1 MSSMSYME
9 FKCPRSLFCW
19 VEHKHIEFRFLYIKN
34 SWVKCEMVGEMGEG
48 GQKVQNS
55 SFEINKS
62 WGYDVLHGDCSSSCC
77 VVYLKIAKRV
87 DIKSSHH
94 KKKKLVTMC
103 DDGC

>member
-55 SFEINKS
+55 SFEIDKS
-62 WGYDVLHGDCSSSCC
+62 WDVMYSMVTIVSNTVL
-77 VVYLKIAKRV
+77 RV
-87 DIKSSHH
+87 DLKSHH
-94 KKKKLVTMC
+94 KKKEFC
-103 DDGC
+103 